1 MASGA
6 EPLLDGAMDHALQPA
21 AMDRE
26 LRHVVAGIEAARLA
40 PDFLAVAVEII
51 QFIGANRD
59 GIEPVQQAEAG
70 QFADRMRQR
79 VDADAEFADGVGLFE
94 QFAVDAARAQHQRGG
109 EAADAASDDDRLHPP
124 KLHSTRRTLSPQGG
138 RGSHSV
144 PSGLFGRKRL
154 CRLGLELGPGFR
166 LTLNFEVLE
175 ILPVAHAV
183 AENLLLAGQILRRTG
198 DIARRTRPP
207 PAS

>member
-1 MASGA
+1 MWIASVP
-6 EPLLDGAMDHALQPA
+6 EPLLDGAMDHALQAA

-40 PDFLAVAVEII
+40 PDFLAVAVEIV
-51 QFIGANRD
+51 QFVGADRD
-59 GIEPVQQAEAG
+59 GVEPVQQPEAG

-79 VDADAEFADGVGLFE
+79 VDADAEFADGVGLLE
-94 QFAVDAARAQHQRGG
+94 QFAVDAARPQHQRGG

-124 KLHSTRRTLSPQGG
+124 ELHSTEQRVIARPS
-138 RGSHSV
+138 SV
-144 PSGLFGRKRL
+144 AQAGLFGRKRL
-154 CRLGLELGPGFR
+154 CRLGLQLGAGFR

-198 DIARRTRPP
+198 DIRRRTRPP